1 MYNDSTIAINPLAI
15 LKSIKVM
22 TETFFIEI
30 HSEQKE
36 MLMGIFKAFKVRVKP
51 VSQEKTQK
59 LIWAD
64 INCSEKDKVLY
75 DEFIEAIESS
85 NAKADSTIQQGQNLS
100 DFLNG
105 IETELEIENRMI
117 KLTKQ
122 LSKNR
127 G

>member
-1 MYNDSTIAINPLAI
+1 
-15 LKSIKVM
+15 M

-30 HSEQKE
+30 NSEQKE

-51 VSQEKTQK
+51 VSEQKTK
-59 LIWAD
+59 KIVWAD
-64 INCSEKDKVLY
+64 INCSAKDKVLY
-75 DEFIEAIESS
+75 DEFIEAIKWS
-85 NAKADSTIQQGQNLS
+85 NAKTDSTIQAGQNLS

-122 LSKNR
+122 LSKNMN
-127 G
+127 